1 MKKFLIAFIGLLSM
15 AIFTGCMRPYDK
27 PEYVEIGANET
38 AFVVPLYT
46 GTDPSGKSIKTEDQ
60 VQINEN
66 EEFFKNNQVPEKLIR
81 IPHVWIK
88 TGRFARSGY
97 YKGSVRV
104 ITVDLTPV
112 SGSWLK
118 DADNAVKVETA
129 ASQGITIPMSY
140 TIRIKS
146 EDAARY
152 LSFYKAVSFKENVID
167 QQVNR
172 YFTAEAAKYFHE
184 VEYKDIAKQR
194 DIIIEKAVNA
204 TKDYFK
210 DRGVTIDQ
218 LAIVDGLIYDDP
230 TLQAN
235 IDEQA
240 KVQANIELE
249 RQKADLIEVQRRNK
263 IKEAN
268 IEADVARAKASTLD
282 LELRRKRGEQEIE
295 NTKIIAQAQ
304 AEAIKQ
310 GKYAPVPDTVV
321 VQDLKALGSVRDL
334 MQPNN

>member
-1 MKKFLIAFIGLLSM
+1 MKKLSVALIGLLFM
-15 AIFTGCMRPYDK
+15 AMFTSCVRPYDK

-38 AFVVPLYT
+38 AFVVPLFT
-46 GTDPSGKSIKTEDQ
+46 GTDVSGKAVKTEDQ

-66 EEFFKNNQVPEKLIR
+66 EEFFRKNQVSQKLIQ
-81 IPHVWIK
+81 IPHIWIK
-88 TGRFARSGY
+88 TDRFTRSGY
-97 YKGSVRV
+97 YKGTVRV

-118 DADNAVKVETA
+118 EDANAVKVETK

-140 TIRIKS
+140 TIRIKP
-146 EDAARY
+146 EDAALY
-152 LSFYKAVSFKENVID
+152 LSFYKAVNFKSNVID

-184 VEYKDIAKQR
+184 VEYKDIASQR
-194 DIIIEKAVNA
+194 DIIIAKAVEA
-204 TKDYFK
+204 TRNYFK
-210 DRGVTIDQ
+210 ERGVTIDQ

-230 TLQAN
+230 ALQKN

-240 KVQANIELE
+240 KVQANIVLE
-249 RQKADLIEVQRRNK
+249 QQKKNLLDEQKRNRE
-263 IKEAN
+263 KEAE
-268 IEADVARAKASTLD
+268 IDASVARIKASTLD
-282 LELRRKRGEQEIE
+282 IELKRKRGEQEIE

-334 MQPNN
+334 MQPK